1 MTAPQPKMIQKV
13 EEEIIVDNEYLSC
26 VIFKLTFIFY
36 STTRSDHQDRTEI
49 GIKPGAMMITN
60 DEMMK
65 CKMQDDN

>member
-1 MTAPQPKMIQKV
+1 MIQKV

-49 GIKPGAMMITN
+49 GIKPGAMMMTN
-60 DEMMK
+60 G
-65 CKMQDDN
+65 DDK